1 MIEDE
6 ASDAY
11 WIKDPFTWELKML
24 LFIITEFIGKL
35 FLWLL
40 LRVVNLFFWN
50 LGSAE
55 YEIFGFPSGE
65 F

>member
-11 WIKDPFTWELKML
+11 WIKDPFTWESKIL
-24 LFIITEFIGKL
+24 LFIITEFIGKF

-40 LRVVNLFFWN
+40 FRVANLLFGN

-55 YEIFGFPSGE
+55 YEIFGFPRGE